1 MKSKDPLPSPHRN
14 LIFCKSVQ
22 KMLYV
27 FQSLKACLPYFFANE
42 FYPSRE
48 ECFTKTLTKCVH
60 DFSIVTSPPRLHKYT
75 HHPLFCFLVY
85 YIQTLEMGLYL
96 IYVYC
101 MSTILHSHGALDL
114 QPLKKRA
121 QSARRKD
128 RTATTEV
135 NKPKEVTDFEEE
147 EESTTKDVMHVFSC
161 LKKKCEREG
170 RVHYFTFLV
179 DPTSFAHTVEN
190 MFHFAFLIKVRERG
204 LVFLVEEGLV

>member
-1 MKSKDPLPSPHRN
+1 
-14 LIFCKSVQ
+14 
-22 KMLYV
+22 
-27 FQSLKACLPYFFANE
+27 
-42 FYPSRE
+42 
-48 ECFTKTLTKCVH
+48 
-60 DFSIVTSPPRLHKYT
+60 
-75 HHPLFCFLVY
+75 
-85 YIQTLEMGLYL
+85 MGLYL
-96 IYVYC
+96 IYVHC

-121 QSARRKD
+121 RSARRKD

-161 LKKKCEREG
+161 LKRECEREG
-170 RVHYFTFLV
+170 RVHYFIFLV

-204 LVFLVEEGLV
+204 LVFLVEEVLV